1 MDSAKNKV
9 RAEYSHRLITAYKV
23 FTGEEPNPTEVQFL
37 DVLAR
42 RCNQL
47 RRLGNADRAAS
58 LPHKSLED
66 VALPVPADQSEQ
78 FALLKAC
85 NTFMYMAYMDGYKGA
100 EQAQEGGEN
109 HN

>member
-42 RCNQL
+42 RCNWL
-47 RRLGNADRAAS
+47 HNLGNADRAAS

-85 NTFMYMAYMDGYKGA
+85 TTFMYMAYMDGYKGA